1 MFSWVIATIFG
12 IFICRSFGI
21 NIPIPL
27 AVLAIIWGFIIDL
40 LILSPTVEKSKKR

>member
-21 NIPIPL
+21 NIPVPL
-27 AVLAIIWGFIIDL
+27 GVLALVWGFVIDL
-40 LILSPTVEKSKKR
+40 LILGPKVEKGKKR